1 MLNVEAWTTIR
12 YLHAQGKPIRT
23 IARELGLARNTVRAA
38 LKAEAQP
45 CYTRPARP
53 NPQLAP
59 FHDVVRRMALEQ
71 RFIGTRIL
79 RELVAQGYR
88 GGKTA
93 LYQYLHTLK
102 VAQPDPRVTVRF
114 ETAPGEQGQFDWS
127 PYTVV
132 IGGQPTSIVAFGL
145 ALGYSRRKHH
155 WVSGDETQSSVFEA
169 LEAGFQHFGGV
180 PKELLVDNA
189 KVFVLDARPEHFTWN
204 PHFLALCGHY
214 RIEPIACAPY
224 WPRTKGKVER
234 PFFYLEQQF
243 IKGGSWASF
252 DALTADLT
260 QFVAE
265 DLDVRVHGTT
275 QERPLDCFR
284 AEQPALTPL
293 PATAFVGTHEQARSV
308 SWDCLVAFAG
318 SRYSVPWAYAGQS
331 VWVRGSQGVRLQV
344 RNQQGE
350 RIAQHALAA
359 VKGSTVIEPTHYEGL
374 APRLPKT
381 RALAT
386 QAFRLRFP
394 EHDWFLEGLYTQ
406 HVPNGTAHL
415 RAILGLA
422 ELYPAEALRT
432 AFAAARQYHSFSHAF
447 VRGVLEA
454 GDTSGPSLVPSSA
467 PPSLA
472 AGRVTADLA
481 VYQALLEGR
490 G

>member
-1 MLNVEAWTTIR
+1 MVPLEAWTTIR
-12 YLHAQGKPIRT
+12 YLHTQGKPIRT

-38 LKAEAQP
+38 LKAKAP
-45 CYTRPARP
+45 PRYTRPPRP

-59 FHDVVRRMALEQ
+59 FHETIRRMAVEQ

-79 RELVAQGYR
+79 RELTAQGYR

-93 LYQYLHTLK
+93 LYRYLHALQ
-102 VAQPDPRVTVRF
+102 AGQPDPRVTVRF

-127 PYTVV
+127 PYTVA
-132 IGGQPTSIVAFGL
+132 IDGQATSIIAFGL
-145 ALGYSRRKHH
+145 TLGYSRRKHH

-189 KVFVLDARPEHFTWN
+189 KVFVLHAQPERFTWN
-204 PHFLALCGHY
+204 PHFLAFCGHY
-214 RIEPIACAPY
+214 RIEPIPCMPY

-234 PFFYLEQQF
+234 PFFYLEEHF
-243 IKGGSWASF
+243 IKGGRWPSF
-252 DALTADLT
+252 DAFSSDLA
-260 QFVAE
+260 QFVAQ

-275 QERPLDCFR
+275 RERPLDRFVR
-284 AEQPALTPL
+284 EQPQLTPL
-293 PATAFVGTHEQARSV
+293 PATAFLSAHEQTRTV
-308 SWDCLVAFAG
+308 SWDCLVSFAG
-318 SRYSVPWAYAGQS
+318 SRYSVPWAYAGQP
-331 VWVRGSQGVRLQV
+331 VWVRSSQGVRLSA

-350 RIAQHALAA
+350 VVATHPLAT
-359 VKGSTVIEPTHYEGL
+359 VKGSTVIDPAHYAGL

-386 QAFRLRFP
+386 QAFRSRFP
-394 EHDWFLEGLYTQ
+394 EHDWFLDGLYAQ

-422 ELYPAEALRT
+422 ELYPAEALRR
-432 AFAAARQYHSFSHAF
+432 AFAAARQVQSFSHAF
-447 VRGVLEA
+447 VRGVLEGGGSA
-454 GDTSGPSLVPSSA
+454 LA
-467 PPSLA
+467 PPLPSPGAPGA
-472 AGRVTADLA
+472 APTSITADLG

-490 G
+490 R